1 MLTKE
6 LAAKLSH
13 AARDRQRI
21 SGFTHNFYRYPAR
34 FSPRF
39 AATAIE
45 CFSKPGDLVLDPYMG
60 GGTTIVEALAKGRRA
75 VGNDLNSLATFI
87 TKVKITPLDLREV
100 NAVRNWASRVVPDLS
115 YRVPRDA
122 LAAFLDPDKTRNLS
136 LVRGRFIKKVLAEA
150 LASIVRLPTRDAQEF
165 SRCAL
170 LGVAQW
176 ALDGRKTHTS
186 LSEFR
191 QRLSDTVI
199 QMLAS
204 LDELSNAISDTKNIR
219 SCVLVNENAATID
232 CLPIFAKKGEK
243 VRLVVTSPPYPGIHM
258 LYHRWQV
265 DGRRETPAPYWIAGC
280 ADGQGASFYNFGDRQ
295 QRDAKT
301 YFATSLIT
309 LQAIRRVT
317 ASGGI
322 FVQMVAFS
330 DPRYQLPRYLNNMEK
345 AGFRELVSGSVRIWR
360 DVPNRRWHAAL
371 RGQTDS
377 SREVVLVHEAV

>member
-301 YFATSLIT
+301 YFATSLLT
-309 LQAIRRVT
+309 LHAIRRVM

-330 DPRYQLPRYLNNMEK
+330 DPHYQLPRYLNNMKK

-360 DVPNRRWHAAL
+360 DVPNRRWHATL

>member
-122 LAAFLDPDKTRNLS
+122 LAAFLDSDKTRNLS
-136 LVRGRFIKKVLAEA
+136 LVRGRFIKKILAEA

-199 QMLAS
+199 EMLAS
-204 LDELSNAISDTKNIR
+204 LNELNNAISDAKNIR
-219 SCVLVNENAATID
+219 GCVLVNEDAATID

-309 LQAIRRVT
+309 LQTIRRVM

-330 DPRYQLPRYLNNMEK
+330 DPHYQLPRYLNNMEK

-360 DVPNRRWHAAL
+360 DVPNRRWHATL

-377 SREVVLVHEAV
+377 SREVVLVHEAI

>member
-122 LAAFLDPDKTRNLS
+122 LAAFLDSDKTRNLS

-204 LDELSNAISDTKNIR
+204 LDELNNAISDAKNIR
-219 SCVLVNENAATID
+219 GCVLVNEDAATID

-309 LQAIRRVT
+309 LQAIRRVM

>member
-204 LDELSNAISDTKNIR
+204 LDELSNAISYTKNIR

-301 YFATSLIT
+301 YFATSLLT
-309 LQAIRRVT
+309 LHAIRRVM

-330 DPRYQLPRYLNNMEK
+330 DPHYQLPRYLNNMKK

-360 DVPNRRWHAAL
+360 DVPNRRWHATL

>member
-100 NAVRNWASRVVPDLS
+100 NAVRNWASMVVPDLS

-204 LDELSNAISDTKNIR
+204 LDELNNAISDAKNIR
-219 SCVLVNENAATID
+219 GCVLVNEDAATID

-309 LQAIRRVT
+309 LQAIRRVM

>member
-13 AARDRQRI
+13 AARDRQHI

-122 LAAFLDPDKTRNLS
+122 LAAFLDSDKTRNLS

-204 LDELSNAISDTKNIR
+204 LDELNNAISDAKNIR
-219 SCVLVNENAATID
+219 GCVLVNEDAATID

-309 LQAIRRVT
+309 LQAIRRVM